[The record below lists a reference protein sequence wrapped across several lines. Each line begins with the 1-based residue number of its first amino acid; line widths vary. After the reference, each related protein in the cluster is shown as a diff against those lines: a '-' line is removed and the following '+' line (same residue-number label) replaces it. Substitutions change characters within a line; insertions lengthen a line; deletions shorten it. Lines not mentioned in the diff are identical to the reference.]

1 MTNPFA
7 QYVDQKEDVNPFAQ
21 FVEQKEDVNPFAQF
35 VNAKPEPEPEAAKPK
50 PEPVVVTPTPTPEP
64 IPAPVVEETKPT
76 PVTATPAPVA
86 PAPTPEPIAVAEKPK
101 QSMFMAV
108 PDNPN
113 QYIPQSVKGMQSGI
127 IGLGAMWEGVN
138 IGIDASALNIAAK
151 QLSNFDQIDAG
162 TLKDP
167 KQFLGK
173 PSSQTWIDNAQY
185 MNGDEATRAGIRE
198 KYAGVI
204 GQREKVIQSSL
215 ATIAEYKEFAKQH
228 QGKVED
234 LTSVRGV
241 QDFTDWLKFTMGSAG
256 VQLVPIILAAVATG
270 GVGAGA
276 VGMTMAAGEQFGNRI
291 EYVLNQKAVKTLSP
305 EEQAGKV
312 ERYIQDTMGVSMS
325 VAAANGLLDTI
336 AGPVGAILRSK
347 FAKEAAKASGKALT
361 AEAATKQAVKEIPR
375 SFLEESL
382 TGFSQEALSI
392 IGERYLGEQ
401 TSIDPKTGEVVE
413 LDWKDP
419 KNLKRLINAMAS
431 EGVGGLLGGG
441 FNVGAAAR
449 RLRSASQETQ
459 DQLDELGKSLLSRI
473 KNGKFNEK
481 GIDEEARNILL
492 GNAPKSIA
500 DLVGP
505 ALSTTTTEQQV
516 DTTPSD
522 QEAPLNKQQE
532 AIKQAYAAQAPAPE
546 QTAPEQTAP
555 NLNSPVV
562 ATTRTEV
569 GGKESI
575 KTTRADGSV
584 DIDGVLV
591 TPATKQTEPPE
602 KETPPEEPAA
612 KPVNYIDTETG
623 EIIPSDQADPQVQ
636 YINQETGEVIPPTRV
651 EPVMEGGGNDAV
663 IQRRADELSSDLG
676 LPKNIALSV
685 AQREAAERG
694 QNVERTPAKSVTG
707 RIEPSLS
714 VSEQGT
720 ATTEGVAPSD
730 TTGLAG
736 PVEDIEPSVA
746 GEGTEPVALTDVPT
760 LTERPPAATYTQLD
774 PDDKAGV
781 LQEAQS
787 MWESGEANLPMAKAW
802 NSLPSWKRDMFAQ
815 EVYANYDEMTN
826 NGEVFRAAM
835 DKVIEAKKPEE
846 VKAAAA
852 PAALTAPVQLKLAE
866 AETAVAEA
874 VTPEEKK
881 EATQQRNV
889 ARQEVKQ
896 AQAAAP
902 VVVETPVVETPATKI
917 WQPIASARLINAPF
931 GVADVNG
938 VHYEFGQYGGQKY
951 EVDISTE
958 EIGKNGVVRD
968 NGDRRSNIMYP
979 GGPVLPFV
987 PPNVAPLLTKLSQTK
1002 VGDIAT
1008 RDALMAQI
1016 SEEFNKEVG
1025 QPVPAPATETPKTQ
1039 AEINQER
1046 QAAQKAA
1053 ATVETPAVETS
1064 AQVTGFKT
1072 SKGSEYVVDE
1082 SGKTSRTKKS
1092 PGEGQGQTY
1101 APHNAVYVDT
1111 AAQNA
1116 ILEDM
1121 QGLFGVGGSIRI
1133 GYVANNSFNTISD
1146 LSQLPN
1152 NVEPVVAVINKQTGQ
1167 AVAVHKASTEP
1178 KVGLHPVEKL
1188 YNDDGTSSTHLGNDI
1203 TEITKSP
1210 AATTTEA
1217 AKRGRG
1223 RPPKA
1228 KVEGAEPTAPKPRG
1242 RRKIERTPE
1251 EQIVYEEGRNKIRAE
1266 INKARR
1272 AVEGAIAK
1280 LEEKVDVDRFDTP
1293 AALETATDILRQE
1306 RNQAVYLLSAIAI
1319 NPMFRKVESSG
1330 VKAIQFLESDSV
1342 TAQERLVAAQRLKFE
1357 DARNNRKAQAQ
1368 AAPDSRFAKLGPSG
1382 ISTKT
1387 NRGLYRFSN
1396 AADAAAYI
1404 AKSGTVFER
1413 ALARR
1418 LMPFL
1423 TGVNLVIADT
1433 EENTIESAK
1442 EVLGKDSAAYF
1453 ADDFLGEPYKMIVLR
1468 GENYGGTAAHGVNN
1482 VTFLHEALHAALA
1495 AKIDQAMRL
1504 VKDGRVKEVPANLRA
1519 LVNDLYGIMNRA
1531 QDNYDALKASGEP
1544 ISEQLQSLFEGIK
1557 IGTNIDEFL
1566 SYGMTDAELQKFL
1579 LGTPALDARD
1589 RSIIDRVKNLFTKF
1603 VETLRRAFDLGANHQ
1618 SAFQDLIF
1626 ATEGLL
1632 IEEQYAPAEVEKL
1645 RLAATNANAATTRA
1659 DRSMQK
1665 IAASDNQQDIVDG
1678 IKSSM
1683 STRNFSAYE
1692 VLMEARLPAM
1702 GNKFVTKSLFNLP
1715 TSDII
1720 RWKGDVIPAL
1730 KGVDVLLQRMS
1741 GSRVSMEKAFAKKA
1755 DKLAKFIRY
1764 AKRSSRKALSTA
1776 MHLARLE
1783 NVSPTEFANRQDAL
1797 TNDRRVTELTTLLND
1812 PRTNP
1817 SELNA
1822 ITGKK
1827 QAREASINKVFDA
1840 WERLG
1845 NIEDGQ
1851 DMYRMVRTFYKDMN
1865 VLHRTLLDARIDRLN
1880 LSGAVN
1886 DPTTP
1891 KGKLM
1896 MSVRRMFE
1904 GSDFAGI
1911 DEYFPFMRH
1920 GEYWLRVN
1928 GPEGR
1933 EFYMFDNGSKRNIF
1947 LLERAAQ
1954 IGINPKDP
1962 DAFDAG
1968 DSTRELRDK
1977 YSGESKILGEMF
1989 DVINQHFANTNIPN
2003 AANMSATELAAA
2015 QQTQAAALEQLKDSL
2030 YQTYLM
2036 TMPEQSYRK
2045 QFLHSENVTGFSAD
2059 VLRNFK
2065 VSATKMASQAAKLAY
2080 GDLVNAEV
2088 QRGYDTLEGVPA
2100 IERSKLRLFVD
2111 EINVR
2116 AQEELNPPAQNSVV
2130 AGLNA
2135 TAFFWLLSSVSSA
2148 ITQLTSL
2155 PREVMPILFV
2165 DYGYGK
2171 ATAKLTKYM
2180 QLWKSVGV
2188 TEDGPNGDTNWFGPS
2203 VGTSKMVRDNP
2214 LLRRA
2219 FDEATERGIT
2229 AQTEV
2234 SVLTNRD
2241 RTPAN
2246 AYANI
2251 PGAFLR
2257 ATKIGMSALF
2267 SGAERMT
2274 REMTYMMTFELEYAK
2289 TGDFDRSVEKA
2300 IGMVQEQLGRYDSFN
2315 RPRILRNV
2323 AGRTVG
2329 QFKMY
2334 AINKWSFFIRNGYT
2348 IFSKMFSDPKLALDA
2363 MHRLGGVF
2371 TMAVLFGGVTALPLY
2386 SVICG
2391 MLDLYLNNFGDDEE
2405 RKRRIA
2411 RNPYTAESSD
2421 LRFRYEFLPEWF
2433 GPLRYQTTT
2442 GLDGKEHPLSSIL
2455 ERGAVSELTDINV
2468 GSRTSYD
2475 GMVWRSGKRGDTIPE
2490 TVNNF
2495 VLANLG
2501 PAFST
2506 LSQGPESAEDYKK
2519 GNTKRSAEK
2528 LAPAMFK
2535 GSLTAERLSSEGA
2548 KTPSGKLIMSKEE
2561 FSSFNLAMQS
2571 LGFSSTALSRLQE
2584 NGIKLQEEI
2593 ISGTEQRA
2601 NILKRLSTS
2610 MLSDSAT
2617 DADIEQVFNKIDKHN
2632 DRYVALKHLRIDPKD
2647 IKEVVDRAKDKEK
2660 FMFRGLY
2667 IRKEDLPYLLELRD
2681 VAEPPQKKK

>member
-1 MTNPFA
+1 MA
-7 QYVDQKEDVNPFAQ
+7 VVNIPN
-21 FVEQKEDVNPFAQF
+21 VGSVNFPDSMSQDDILSAIENDILPNYAGATATLQ
-35 VNAKPEPEPEAAKPK
+35 NATQA
-50 PEPVVVTPTPTPEP
+50 PVAVAPTPEP
-64 IPAPVVEETKPT
+64 VPAPVVEEAKPT
-76 PVTATPAPVA
+76 PVATTPAPVVPTPTPDEPA
-86 PAPTPEPIAVAEKPK
+86 PTSELAPEFYYATPQKQPKLPGSVMAGINEDLPPAQAPQFDPQVKTFYDAASQQERAKLAQADIRFAEVAKYYQDIDLKNQQYLATNPSGFINPNMADDRLEYRVRDYVQQGMSPEVALSTAKQDALEGRSSHISIAGEVKQSPEDYLLKRSYALDPKAPGYETALKLAQRTALKSMYGFAQAGGGQQKFLAEAILGVDPSDTNKTLDYISKNTQALGDPTSKPLALVENAVSSIIQQLPGLLTGTQSLALGSMFLQSFGQTYDDSRRKNLGIGESTFRSTAYGALEVLGEKLGLGDTLKGIKAAARGVPDKELIEHFAKSLAKEIPGEQLTYAGQFGVDKAFALNPEAGIKQFLNGAVDTLAATVVQGGIMMGGAAAINKANQTYSDAAGTRRAETAAEAAKQNALQKAQDMFKFTPKEKAETAEQPVAEQETSEFNEYGYLDLPEYKELLKKREDIAAQHKALSEKGNNFPEGSNERYEALTISNKFFDDFYTPLMEQLDAVEQTYASQAPTPEQPAP
-101 QSMFMAV
+101 
-108 PDNPN
+108 
-113 QYIPQSVKGMQSGI
+113 
-127 IGLGAMWEGVN
+127 
-138 IGIDASALNIAAK
+138 
-151 QLSNFDQIDAG
+151 
-162 TLKDP
+162 
-167 KQFLGK
+167 
-173 PSSQTWIDNAQY
+173 
-185 MNGDEATRAGIRE
+185 
-198 KYAGVI
+198 
-204 GQREKVIQSSL
+204 
-215 ATIAEYKEFAKQH
+215 
-228 QGKVED
+228 
-234 LTSVRGV
+234 
-241 QDFTDWLKFTMGSAG
+241 
-256 VQLVPIILAAVATG
+256 
-270 GVGAGA
+270 
-276 VGMTMAAGEQFGNRI
+276 EQP
-291 EYVLNQKAVKTLSP
+291 TP
-305 EEQAGKV
+305 EQPTPEQ
-312 ERYIQDTMGVSMS
+312 
-325 VAAANGLLDTI
+325 
-336 AGPVGAILRSK
+336 P
-347 FAKEAAKASGKALT
+347 
-361 AEAATKQAVKEIPR
+361 
-375 SFLEESL
+375 
-382 TGFSQEALSI
+382 
-392 IGERYLGEQ
+392 
-401 TSIDPKTGEVVE
+401 
-413 LDWKDP
+413 
-419 KNLKRLINAMAS
+419 
-431 EGVGGLLGGG
+431 
-441 FNVGAAAR
+441 
-449 RLRSASQETQ
+449 
-459 DQLDELGKSLLSRI
+459 
-473 KNGKFNEK
+473 
-481 GIDEEARNILL
+481 
-492 GNAPKSIA
+492 AP
-500 DLVGP
+500 
-505 ALSTTTTEQQV
+505 
-516 DTTPSD
+516 
-522 QEAPLNKQQE
+522 
-532 AIKQAYAAQAPAPE
+532 PE
-546 QTAPEQTAP
+546 QTAPE
-555 NLNSPVV
+555 V
-562 ATTRTEV
+562 
-569 GGKESI
+569 
-575 KTTRADGSV
+575 
-584 DIDGVLV
+584 
-591 TPATKQTEPPE
+591 
-602 KETPPEEPAA
+602 
-612 KPVNYIDTETG
+612 VNYIDTETG

-636 YINQETGEVIPPTRV
+636 YINQETGEIIPPTRV

-694 QNVERTPAKSVTG
+694 QNVERTNTESNTG
-707 RIEPSLS
+707 RNEPSFS

-720 ATTEGVAPSD
+720 TTTEGVASSD

-736 PVEDIEPSVA
+736 PVEDTKPPVGREEAEPA
-746 GEGTEPVALTDVPT
+746 ALTDIPT
-760 LTERPPAATYTQLD
+760 LTERPPAATYAQLD

-787 MWESGEANLPMAKAW
+787 MWESGEADLPMAKAW

-815 EVYANYDEMTN
+815 EVYANYDEMTS

-835 DKVIEAKKPEE
+835 DKVIEAKKPEP
-846 VKAAAA
+846 VKPAAA
-852 PAALTAPVQLKLAE
+852 PVAPTAPVQLKLAE

-874 VTPEEKK
+874 VTPDEKK
-881 EATQQRNV
+881 EAVQQRNV

-896 AQAAAP
+896 AQVAAP
-902 VVVETPVVETPATKI
+902 AVVETPAIKI

-979 GGPVLPFV
+979 GGPVLSFV

-1016 SEEFNKEVG
+1016 NKEFNKEVG
-1025 QPVPAPATETPKTQ
+1025 QPVPASTALVATATAPAT
-1039 AEINQER
+1039 
-1046 QAAQKAA
+1046 
-1053 ATVETPAVETS
+1053 
-1064 AQVTGFKT
+1064 
-1072 SKGSEYVVDE
+1072 
-1082 SGKTSRTKKS
+1082 
-1092 PGEGQGQTY
+1092 
-1101 APHNAVYVDT
+1101 
-1111 AAQNA
+1111 
-1116 ILEDM
+1116 
-1121 QGLFGVGGSIRI
+1121 
-1133 GYVANNSFNTISD
+1133 
-1146 LSQLPN
+1146 
-1152 NVEPVVAVINKQTGQ
+1152 
-1167 AVAVHKASTEP
+1167 
-1178 KVGLHPVEKL
+1178 
-1188 YNDDGTSSTHLGNDI
+1188 
-1203 TEITKSP
+1203 
-1210 AATTTEA
+1210 TTTEA
-1217 AKRGRG
+1217 PKRGRG

-1228 KVEGAEPTAPKPRG
+1228 IVEGAEPAAPKPRG

-1280 LEEKVDVDRFDTP
+1280 LEETVDVDRFDTP

-1330 VKAIQFLESDSV
+1330 LKAIQFLESDSV

-1368 AAPDSRFAKLGPSG
+1368 AAPDSRFAKLGKNGVSA
-1382 ISTKT
+1382 KT

-1404 AKSGTVFER
+1404 AKTGTVFEQ

-1418 LMPFL
+1418 LLPFL

-1453 ADDFLGEPYKMIVLR
+1453 ADDSFGEPYKMIVLR

-1504 VKDGRVKEVPANLRA
+1504 VKAGRVKEVPANLRA

-1764 AKRSSRKALSTA
+1764 AKRSSRKTLSTA

-1977 YSGESKILGEMF
+1977 YNGESKILGEMF

-2475 GMVWRSGKRGDTIPE
+2475 GMVWRGGKRGDTIPE

-2495 VLANLG
+2495 ILANLG

-2561 FSSFNLAMQS
+2561 FTSFNLAMQS

-2632 DRYVALKHLRIDPKD
+2632 DRYIALKHLRIDPKD
-2647 IKEVVDRAKDKEK
+2647 IKEVIDRAKDKEK

-2681 VAEPPQKKK
+2681 AAEPPQKKK